1 MVRDYERLLQQ
12 AIPVVNDMDISIEKL
27 EDTRV
32 VLKAPLKKNINYEGS
47 AFGGSLN
54 TVATLSGYL
63 LTRYLLEVGKISFSS
78 LVIQACQIQYLAP
91 VREDFF
97 SRAEVTRIQI
107 EKFLNTF
114 QRKGAA
120 RLQVKAEIFCG
131 PSEKALVLFSGQFVA
146 MK

>member
-78 LVIQACQIQYLAP
+78 LVIQASQIQY
-91 VREDFF
+91 
-97 SRAEVTRIQI
+97 
-107 EKFLNTF
+107 
-114 QRKGAA
+114 
-120 RLQVKAEIFCG
+120 
-131 PSEKALVLFSGQFVA
+131 
-146 MK
+146 